1 MDVWQ
6 GFENIRAMN
15 ILGFWIR
22 LSYTVWQTC
31 LNMSEQC
38 LNIPK
43 YKLIYQSKKFSKYAK
58 VLIVPDPVAYCIYP
72 SIFRTLTY
80 SGGPNPNLRHIKNTV
95 KDLRLSI
102 SFSILCYRRIFRTPS
117 IFRALPSIYD
127 AAFYSEP
134 WNWYNKQWLKIMI
147 GIADTINNK

>member
-22 LSYTVWQTC
+22 HSYTVWQTC

-95 KDLRLSI
+95 KDLRLSL
-102 SFSILCYRRIFRTPS
+102 SFRILCNHSIFRTRGT
-117 IFRALPSIYD
+117 FREPCQISTMERFIQNPEGLPGNARVY
-127 AAFYSEP
+127 
-134 WNWYNKQWLKIMI
+134 
-147 GIADTINNK
+147 